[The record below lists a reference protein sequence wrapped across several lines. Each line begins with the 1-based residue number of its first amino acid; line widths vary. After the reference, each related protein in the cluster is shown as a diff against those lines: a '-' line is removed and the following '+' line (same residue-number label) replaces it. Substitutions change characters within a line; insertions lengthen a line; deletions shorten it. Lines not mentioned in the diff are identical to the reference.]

1 MCERIIRKAYRS
13 ALLDADDDDTD
24 RSEVEVVNA
33 RDVHAAIAND
43 PSLSILGNA
52 GLGKQSLAIKE
63 EPL

>member
-13 ALLDADDDDTD
+13 ALLDAEDDDTD
-24 RSEVEVVNA
+24 RSEVEVVSA
-33 RDVHAAIAND
+33 RDVHAAIADD
-43 PSLSILGNA
+43 PSLSILGNG